1 MRAEL
6 GKGNMLTL
14 VGEGVSP
21 GLAKG
26 KAFVYIDVLKRDS
39 TLYRIDDSQVG
50 EEKARIDKAIDDVR
64 QSLTIDAKQIESQLG
79 RGSAAVFLAQKTK
92 RKGISLASD
101 GHSDPCWAN

>member
-1 MRAEL
+1 MRAEP

-26 KAFVYIDVLKRDS
+26 RAFIYIDVLKQDS
-39 TLYRIDDSQVG
+39 ILYRIDDARVD

-64 QSLTIDAKQIESQLG
+64 QSLTIDAKQIEKFYIELENC
-79 RGSAAVFLAQKTK
+79 
-92 RKGISLASD
+92 RKI
-101 GHSDPCWAN
+101 